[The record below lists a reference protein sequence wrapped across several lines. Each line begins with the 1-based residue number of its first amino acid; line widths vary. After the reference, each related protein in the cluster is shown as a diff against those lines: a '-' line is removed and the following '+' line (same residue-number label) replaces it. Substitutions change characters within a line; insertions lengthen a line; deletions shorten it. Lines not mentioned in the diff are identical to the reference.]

1 MKKNH
6 RSRLSALGLSVAL
19 LTPNLLH
26 AESPPASLPAS
37 LPALR
42 TNELEVT
49 GTSGDRFISGVYPHL
64 TAYSQSLISGAFS
77 QNSLGECGIGAVIP

>member
-1 MKKNH
+1 M
-6 RSRLSALGLSVAL
+6 VL

-26 AESPPASLPAS
+26 AESTPAS

-49 GTSGDRFISGVYPHL
+49 GTSGDRFISGVFPHL

-77 QNSLGECGIGAVIP
+77 RKELGECGIGAIIPWAGKLWMMT

>member
-26 AESPPASLPAS
+26 AESPPAS